1 MLSLLYI
8 LHSTCHIEWHCPNL
22 GRPSHFNYLNLD
34 NHSQTCP
41 EFVSL
46 VSLNLVELISQLE
59 PSLWLLWFLY
69 FFPMYLSMSKLF
81 ISASSCF
88 LQEYLIHSWPV
99 YNCFCPNN
107 FTKCTSHEWLLLFI
121 TFLFFKE
128 LITSQITY
136 GMNLFHCRFL
146 LAYLP
151 QLFRYAFCV
160 YDILGHIIIIIP
172 ISFGISPVNLPSM
185 WIQWIYLLCGLMWIQ
200 FYWSHSFLFSF
211 CPALMSVF
219 FLI

>member
-1 MLSLLYI
+1 MALPKSRKAFSLQL
-8 LHSTCHIEWHCPNL
+8 
-22 GRPSHFNYLNLD
+22 
-34 NHSQTCP
+34 
-41 EFVSL
+41 
-46 VSLNLVELISQLE
+46 LE
-59 PSLWLLWFLY
+59 PRQSLTDMSRVCLIGESKPCWVDIPAWTVSVVVVISL

-121 TFLFFKE
+121 TFLFFKK

-136 GMNLFHCRFL
+136 GMYLFHCHFL

-151 QLFRYAFCV
+151 QLFRYEFCV
-160 YDILGHIIIIIP
+160 YDILGHIIIIIR
-172 ISFGISPVNLPSM
+172 FGISPINLPSM
-185 WIQWIYLLCGLMWIQ
+185 WIQWIYLLCGLLWIQ

-211 CPALMSVF
+211 CPVLISVS

>member
-1 MLSLLYI
+1 MALPKSREAFSLQL
-8 LHSTCHIEWHCPNL
+8 
-22 GRPSHFNYLNLD
+22 
-34 NHSQTCP
+34 
-41 EFVSL
+41 
-46 VSLNLVELISQLE
+46 LE
-59 PSLWLLWFLY
+59 PRQSFTDMSRVCLIGESKPCWVDIPAWTVSVVVVISL

-81 ISASSCF
+81 ISA
-88 LQEYLIHSWPV
+88 SWPV

-107 FTKCTSHEWLLLFI
+107 FTKCTSHVWLLLFI

-136 GMNLFHCRFL
+136 GMYLFHCRFL

-151 QLFRYAFCV
+151 QLLRYEFCV
-160 YDILGHIIIIIP
+160 YNILGHITIIIP
-172 ISFGISPVNLPSM
+172 ISFGISSVNPLSM

-211 CPALMSVF
+211 CPALMSVS